1 MKFKDLDTE
10 TKQELHEELT
20 EYADKIGGK
29 NNFLTMIEDIRSIKN
44 PLLKKTNSLH
54 YDSGKIYWNKA
65 IFQDKNDLL
74 FQTMKKIEIENSMTK
89 GLNEYKTKKIINM
102 LKALKPVKFE
112 VVPNSRELEGFDF
125 YIITSKNEID
135 IVFKIIFFY
144 NIGFAKEVLN
154 YKGR

>member
-10 TKQELHEELT
+10 TKQKLHDELT

-29 NNFLTMIEDIRSIKN
+29 NAFLTMIEDIRSIKN

-54 YDSGKIYWNKA
+54 YDSGKLYWNKA

-74 FQTMKKIEIENSMTK
+74 FQTMKKIEIDGSMTK
-89 GLNEYKTKKIINM
+89 GLNEYKTKKVTNM
-102 LKALKPVKFE
+102 LKALKPVTFE
-112 VVPNSRELEGFDF
+112 VVPNNEGLEGFDF

-154 YKGR
+154 YK

>member
-1 MKFKDLDTE
+1 MKFKDLDDK
-10 TKQELHEELT
+10 TKKELHEELT
-20 EYADKIGGK
+20 EYAQKVGGK
-29 NNFLTMIEDIRSIKN
+29 NAFLTMIEDIRSIKN

-54 YDSGKIYWNKA
+54 YDSGKIYWNKS

-74 FQTMKKIEIENSMTK
+74 FQTMKKIETEGSMTK
-89 GLNEYKTKKIINM
+89 GLNDYKIKKVTNM
-102 LKALKPVKFE
+102 LKTLKPVMFE
-112 VVPNSRELEGFDF
+112 VVPNDEELEGFDF

-154 YKGR
+154 YKGK